1 MLNNIMELMKNLK
14 NTILFMLDSFL
25 AEKNY
30 LIPALKGWAIFN
42 APLKGQTAIAR
53 RFNGGQPIFIARN
66 TSH

>member
-53 RFNGGQPIFIARN
+53 RFNGG
-66 TSH
+66 